1 MSPLENWNFTVL
13 VNETEF
19 TLIVLVPKTNAD
31 AGALNQFPLAVDLTT
46 LYCAPSGNEVM
57 LIVNDCASPKLP
69 SSITQEVKKC
79 VQVSFGPSLKILQSL
94 IVNAEGS
101 GTHPEFTPFTL
112 KASNSMS
119 PLENWNLTAL
129 EVKSASLPV

>member
-1 MSPLENWNFTVL
+1 MKSSHNS
-13 VNETEF
+13 
-19 TLIVLVPKTNAD
+19 IVEDK
-31 AGALNQFPLAVDLTT
+31 
-46 LYCAPSGNEVM
+46 
-57 LIVNDCASPKLP
+57 
-69 SSITQEVKKC
+69 
-79 VQVSFGPSLKILQSL
+79 
-94 IVNAEGS
+94 GS